1 MHRSTLFAAVAAGLA
16 GGLIGINLDRTT
28 NAVSPTVI
36 LEQARV
42 AVAAHAVSHCEIP
55 CGIFDDAAEIERL
68 RLDAQTI
75 QKANAQIEN
84 LMFEVMSGGDPNA
97 AAQNVNTMTRWVMVK
112 EEHSRKIQD
121 TVAWY
126 FMNQRVKAPADDDA
140 DAREKYHEQL
150 AAFHAVSVAAMKA
163 AQSVDAGS
171 ADRLF
176 AAIDVVAPWYQA
188 DPKADGH
195 THP

>member
-1 MHRSTLFAAVAAGLA
+1 MHRSTLFVAAATGLI
-16 GGLIGINLDRTT
+16 GGVIGINLDRST
-28 NAVSPTVI
+28 NAVSPAVI
-36 LEQARV
+36 LEQARI
-42 AVAAHAVSHCEIP
+42 AVAAHAATHCEIP

-126 FMNQRVKAPADDDA
+126 FMNQRVKAPANDDA

-150 AAFHAVSVAAMKA
+150 AAFHGVAVAAMKA
-163 AQSVDAGS
+163 AQSVDPGS

-188 DPKADGH
+188 EPKPDGH
-195 THP
+195 QHP